1 MPQRSLSDIS
11 KCEIIF
17 LGFFVKGPDMSE
29 DAPSSKISK
38 DVQILPEVTD
48 NNR

>member
-1 MPQRSLSDIS
+1 M
-11 KCEIIF
+11 
-17 LGFFVKGPDMSE
+17 KGPDMSE

-38 DVQILPEVTD
+38 DDQILPEVTD

>member
-1 MPQRSLSDIS
+1 M
-11 KCEIIF
+11 
-17 LGFFVKGPDMSE
+17 KGPNMSE

>member
-1 MPQRSLSDIS
+1 M
-11 KCEIIF
+11 
-17 LGFFVKGPDMSE
+17 KGPDMSE

-38 DVQILPEVTD
+38 DVKILPEVTD

>member
-1 MPQRSLSDIS
+1 MLQRSLNDTSR
-11 KCEIIF
+11 CEIIF
-17 LGFFVKGPDMSE
+17 PGFFVKGPNMSE

-38 DVQILPEVTD
+38 DVQKLLEVTD

>member
-1 MPQRSLSDIS
+1 M
-11 KCEIIF
+11 
-17 LGFFVKGPDMSE
+17 KGPDMSE
-29 DAPSSKISK
+29 DAPSRKISK